1 MLFTGV
7 STAVRSIAA
16 SSGAMFSSSAARRRA
31 SAGIRRAKVV
41 VVGSGRMGQIR
52 SSLIYANPR
61 FELCGIVDTNFDAA
75 SVLAKTYEVL
85 HVSPDSSL
93 IHYCQMSMTLS
104 DTTLTNVNQ
113 L

>member
-85 HVSPDSSL
+85 SPDSSL
-93 IHYCQMSMTLS
+93 IHYCQISMTLS